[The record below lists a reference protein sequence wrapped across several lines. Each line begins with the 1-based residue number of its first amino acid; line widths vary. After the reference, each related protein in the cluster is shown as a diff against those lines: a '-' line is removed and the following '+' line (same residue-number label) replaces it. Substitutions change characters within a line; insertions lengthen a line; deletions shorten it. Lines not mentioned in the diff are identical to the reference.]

1 MMAARAAKGVVS
13 KNQERLMSYA
23 IRLYETGG
31 PEKMRWEETASRSPE
46 PGEVLVRNTA
56 VGLNFID
63 TYHRS
68 GLYPVPLPTTLGVEG
83 AGIVKSIGKKVTEFK
98 TGDRVAFAGIPGA
111 YAEEILC
118 PSQRLVKIP
127 AGIDDKVAAA
137 IMLKGMTAWYLIRR
151 TFKVKPG
158 DTILVHAAAGGV
170 GQILCQW
177 AKHLGATVIG
187 TVGRDEKVALAKKAG
202 CKHVI
207 VTSKEKFV
215 ERVKAVTKGAGV
227 PVVYDGVGKD
237 TFMDSLDCLARRGL
251 MVSFGNASGA
261 VPPFN
266 PGILAPK
273 GSLFL
278 TRPTLYDYT
287 ASRDELLIAAR
298 ELFATIKN
306 NAVKVAINQ
315 TYRLS
320 EAAQAHRDVEARKTT
335 GSTVLLP

>member
-1 MMAARAAKGVVS
+1 MP
-13 KNQERLMSYA
+13 YA
-23 IRLYETGG
+23 IRIHETGG
-31 PEKMRWEETASRSPE
+31 PDKLKWEEVRVGD
-46 PGEVLVRNTA
+46 PGPGQLRVRNTA

-68 GLYPVPLPTTLGVEG
+68 GLYPLQLPLTLGSEG
-83 AGIVKSIGKKVTEFK
+83 AGVVEAVGPKVKEFK
-98 TGDRVAFAGIPGA
+98 VGDRVAYANPIGA
-111 YAEEILC
+111 YAEVVLR
-118 PSQRLVKIP
+118 PADRLVKIP
-127 AGIDDKVAAA
+127 TGIDDKVAAA
-137 IMLKGMTAWYLIRR
+137 IMLKGMTSWYLCRR
-151 TFKVKPG
+151 TYKVKKG

-187 TVGRDEKVALAKKAG
+187 TVGSEEKAALAKKAG

-215 ERVKAVTKGAGV
+215 DRVKAITKGKGV

-237 TFMDSLDCLARRGL
+237 TFMDSLDCLSPLGL
-251 MVSFGNASGA
+251 MVSFGNASGP

-266 PGILAPK
+266 LGVLAQK

-278 TRPTLYDYT
+278 TRPTLFTYT
-287 ASRDELLIAAR
+287 NNREDLVAAAR
-298 ELFATIKN
+298 DLFSVVKSK
-306 NAVKVAINQ
+306 AVKISINQ
-315 TYRLS
+315 TYPLR
-320 EAAQAHRDVEARKTT
+320 EAAQAHIDLEGRKTT